1 MKVRDA
7 RAIINSKKREQ
18 QLQKKLPA
26 ANARIVDARQILKS
40 KRKKNKSKFK
50 APVEIPTALVKKEL
64 GEVLKSAT
72 GQRETNKKKNV
83 QFNKHVEFAK
93 GGILTVTSKGLA
105 SSNIQSRKP
114 DNFPISNVE
123 KFIVNNRKSIV
134 VIKPNELAQ
143 ETRAPERP
151 MEVDQDDDLENL
163 TLEDFPD
170 IKTLPRGL
178 SSSLKTVSQ
187 GSVVQRT
194 PWKPGFSSVSNQLP
208 VNTMVADTVEVTN
221 NSSLNQQQQ
230 QGYTVYVTNLR
241 DTVTQEDVVELFSDV
256 GPLASAQ
263 LLQPGTALIVYFT
276 KAEAAQACDSYHNR
290 LLDGQPMQCSL
301 LPSSV
306 STGRSSLFSRLGC
319 KVFPDSGLL
328 PTSPVASTFLPSTTF
343 QQSHL
348 PQTSKSQRSVQF
360 TVKLP

>member
-18 QLQKKLPA
+18 QLQKIPA
-26 ANARIVDARQILKS
+26 TNARIVDARQILKS

-50 APVEIPTALVKKEL
+50 ASVEIPTALVKKEL
-64 GEVLKSAT
+64 GEVLKSAA
-72 GQRETNKKKNV
+72 GQKDTSKNKKNM
-83 QFNKHVEFAK
+83 QFNKHVEFAQ

-114 DNFPISNVE
+114 SSFPTSHAE

-143 ETRAPERP
+143 QTRAIERP
-151 MEVDQDDDLENL
+151 MDIDPDDDLENL

-178 SSSLKTVSQ
+178 SSSLKAVPQ

-194 PWKPGFSSVSNQLP
+194 PWKPGFSSVSNQLQLP
-208 VNTMVADTVEVTN
+208 ANTMVADTVEVTN
-221 NSSLNQQQQ
+221 NSSLQQQ

-241 DTVTQEDVVELFSDV
+241 DTVTQEDIVELFSDV

-263 LLQPGTALIVYFT
+263 LLQPGTALVVYFT
-276 KAEAAQACDSYHNR
+276 KAEASQACDSYHNR

-328 PTSPVASTFLPSTTF
+328 PTSPSASTFLPSATF
-343 QQSHL
+343 QQPDL
-348 PQTSKSQRSVQF
+348 PQASKSQRSVQF